1 MRPLTAALLGLLV
14 PLALHAQA
22 APAPTTSS
30 AGVPA
35 TTGDSATQP
44 AGSAAALAAASQP
57 QQLPITRAS
66 WLNDRRPLRVGDIIT
81 VVVDEQTAAREQ
93 VSTDAKAQRSHALA
107 LNTVDP
113 INKIGPV
120 KTFSTSS
127 NAASSDAADAR
138 RQGNLT
144 AVIAVRVVS
153 LDPLGNARVEGAK
166 TVSVDGRNQEVRLAG
181 VVRPEDV
188 SPSYLVYSSRISEAV
203 ISYKGKKIGP
213 RMGILG
219 KILSILWP

>member
-1 MRPLTAALLGLLV
+1 MRPLPPAFLALFV

-22 APAPTTSS
+22 TPAPAVNPPAAPATAGANASPSS
-30 AGVPA
+30 AS
-35 TTGDSATQP
+35 TTAMQ
-44 AGSAAALAAASQP
+44 SAAP
-57 QQLPITRAS
+57 QSLPLTRAS
-66 WLNDRRPLRVGDIIT
+66 WLNDRRPLRVGDILT

-93 VSTDAKAQRSHALA
+93 VSTDAKARRAHALS
-107 LNTVDP
+107 LNTADP

-120 KTFSTSS
+120 KTFSTASD
-127 NAASSDAADAR
+127 ASSLDAADAR
-138 RQGNLT
+138 RQGDLT

-166 TVSVDGRNQEVRLAG
+166 TVSVDGRNQEVKLAG

-188 SPSYLVYSSRISEAV
+188 TPQYLVYSSRIAEAV

>member
-1 MRPLTAALLGLLV
+1 MRPILPALLALML
-14 PLALHAQA
+14 PLALHAQTP
-22 APAPTTSS
+22 APAASPPVATAAAGAPQPSASTTP
-30 AGVPA
+30 G
-35 TTGDSATQP
+35 QP
-44 AGSAAALAAASQP
+44 AA
-57 QQLPITRAS
+57 QQAQPITRAS
-66 WLNDRRPLRVGDIIT
+66 WLNDRRPLRVGDILT

-93 VSTDAKAQRSHALA
+93 VSTDAKARRAHALA
-107 LNTVDP
+107 LNAGDP
-113 INKIGPV
+113 TNKIGPV

-127 NAASSDAADAR
+127 DANSLDAADAR
-138 RQGNLT
+138 RQGDLT

-166 TVSVDGRNQEVRLAG
+166 TVSVDGRNQDVRLTG

-188 SPSYLVYSSRISEAV
+188 SPEYLVFSSRIAEAT

-213 RMGILG
+213 RMGIIG